1 MSLFATCAIAACVL
15 HPAQAGDKDFSLPA
29 GMDMS
34 SAMESAQE
42 VLKGKHHFSVME
54 KLFTYE
60 RAQGEVPAAAREK
73 FKLALQQKNDHKN
86 AAALKT
92 FDQAIKLGPK
102 YVPIYFEKAALLA
115 DMKKTDQ
122 ALAVCN
128 QMLAINPKFVSG
140 LHLRACCY
148 DELHKNQQ
156 AVDDYTS
163 AIAISKSDT
172 AAYDQRAK
180 LYAKMGR
187 QADAARDQAE
197 ADRRSVRQ
205 KVALAMAQGDSDSAL
220 KTIDDAIKNDP
231 TNFELRTSKILLCM
245 AAQRQTDAIAT
256 CTSMMKDC
264 PELQGPLFCL
274 RAKAYAELDKNEQA
288 IADYTQAIPLLDQP
302 PVVGG
307 KNKKLVADMIANASG
322 SVYIDRGALYL
333 RSKQYTKAIADYTKF
348 LAAHKSAARIYLLR
362 AEAYKESG
370 DMKKAAADCKTAR
383 TLAPTNDKINI
394 AAEEILSPASKDEK
408 PEQKIKVISK

>member
-1 MSLFATCAIAACVL
+1 
-15 HPAQAGDKDFSLPA
+15 
-29 GMDMS
+29 MS

-42 VLKGKHHFSVME
+42 VLKGKHHFSVTE
-54 KLFTYE
+54 KMFTYQRE
-60 RAQGEVPAAAREK
+60 QGEVPAAAREK
-73 FKLALQQKNDHKN
+73 FKLALQQKNEHQN

-92 FDQAIKLGPK
+92 FDEAIKLGPK

-115 DMKKTDQ
+115 DLKKTDQ

-128 QMLAINPKFVSG
+128 QMLVIDPKFISG

-148 DELHKNQQ
+148 DELHKYQQ
-156 AVDDYTS
+156 AVDDYSS
-163 AIAISKSDT
+163 AIAITKSDT

-180 LYAKMGR
+180 VYAKMGR
-187 QADAARDQAE
+187 QADAARDRAE

-205 KVALAMAQGDSDSAL
+205 KVALAMAQGDSDGAL

-231 TNFELRTSKILLCM
+231 NNFELRTSKILLCM
-245 AAQRQTDAIAT
+245 AAQRQVDAIAT
-256 CTSMMKDC
+256 CTGMMKDC

-288 IADYTQAIPLLDQP
+288 IADYTQAIPLLDRP
-302 PVVGG
+302 PVVAG
-307 KNKKLVADMIANASG
+307 KNKKLVADMIANAS
-322 SVYIDRGALYL
+322 STVYVERGALYL
-333 RSKQYTKAIADYTKF
+333 RTKQNAKAVADYTKF
-348 LAAHKSAARIYLLR
+348 LATHKNAAKIYLLR

-383 TLAPTNDKINI
+383 SLAPTNDKINI
-394 AAEEILSPASKDEK
+394 AADEILAPAAHDKK
-408 PEQKIKVISK
+408 AVPK